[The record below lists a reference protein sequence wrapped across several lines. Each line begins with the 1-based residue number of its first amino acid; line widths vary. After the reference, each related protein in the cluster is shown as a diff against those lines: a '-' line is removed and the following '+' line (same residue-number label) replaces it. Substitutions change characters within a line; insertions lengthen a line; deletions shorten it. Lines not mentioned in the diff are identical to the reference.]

1 MNNNKIYKTY
11 KININSII
19 NTIFI
24 LSSLLSLYGNKL
36 IKESIYYNDLSR
48 KERADKIFI
57 KITFISILI
66 YIYFLK
72 ENYNELKKKNE
83 EKYKIRVLGSTLILI
98 GTILIFYFQINSSF
112 DNPTDI

>member
-1 MNNNKIYKTY
+1 MNNNIKLNKIEINNI
-11 KININSII
+11 INI
-19 NTIFI
+19 IFI
-24 LSSLLSLYGNKL
+24 LSSILSIYGNKL
-36 IKESIYYNDLSR
+36 IKESIYYNDLS
-48 KERADKIFI
+48 KKQQADKIFI

-72 ENYNELKKKNE
+72 ENYNAYKKKNE
-83 EKYKIRVLGSTLILI
+83 NKYKIRLLGSTLVLI